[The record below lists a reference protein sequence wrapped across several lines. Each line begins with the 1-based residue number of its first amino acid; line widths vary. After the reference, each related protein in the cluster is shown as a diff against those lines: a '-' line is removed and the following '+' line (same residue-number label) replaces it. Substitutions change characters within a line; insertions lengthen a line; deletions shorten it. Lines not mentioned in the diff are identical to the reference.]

1 LRTLRALA
9 AAAAFLLPR
18 PGVAAD
24 PPLAGRTIASVAWD
38 ADGPVDG
45 REVARLIELRAGVP
59 LDEDAVR
66 RSVQNLFATERFANV
81 EVDGDPVGDDR
92 VAIVVHLFHA
102 YRVQAIRFE
111 GRPVADD
118 AMRRALGF
126 SVGGPYQEPEA
137 QEGIGRLQR
146 FLTTEGYS
154 QAAVSFGT
162 EFDRTR
168 FEARVIYR
176 IVPGD
181 PTRLVAPIFDG
192 EAAPFTAEKLT
203 EVSKLRP
210 GERYREE
217 RARKGA
223 QAIQDFLVREGRLK
237 AEVRLIGVDTQGRT
251 AAPVFRLEIGP
262 PIVFETVGVEEKK
275 VRKDFLDLLKNQ
287 VFQEDLL
294 VRYVA
299 DLRRKY
305 QELGYH
311 EARVDYTINDKASPI
326 VVTLTVQR
334 GAKEYVSAVAL
345 EGVRGVPEE
354 RVRSLLLT
362 RPRALF
368 HRGRLVDAVVA
379 DDRAAIEGFYRVQG
393 YTEAQALPPEI
404 APGSA
409 AGSLVV
415 RFRVAEGPRTEV
427 RTSDVDG
434 VAMGDLAALRK
445 RLTLRAGGPYNA
457 QKAADDRAEITAWY
471 RDRGW
476 TSAGVETRVTTT
488 ADRAFADVTQL
499 VREGPREFFGKTIVR
514 GNARTVTS
522 RILLPVRWHEG
533 DPFSETK
540 VLDAQREISRTGA
553 FQKVDARPGLPDP
566 STPERNVLIDV
577 VPGKPLSLVYGF
589 GYQYDAE
596 TGDQSPYVLLGI
608 SHNNLFGTLRSL
620 SLESR
625 YAPETNQGRI
635 FLNYRDP
642 YFFGP
647 EVPVIASVFYARE
660 PIQKIDVRRW
670 GGFVETTR
678 QVTTTVRVGLRY
690 ELQRIDTGHAD
701 PLELATIEPF
711 NRDIAE
717 QTIGGT
723 LLYDTRDEIIDPH
736 RGVFFSAYAKKA
748 FPSSLFNADARYVKA
763 FGQLSGFVPVLGG
776 VLAGS
781 AHAGKAWVPGG
792 CVVEGEPAASAS
804 CVPIAERFFAGG
816 RTSNRGFGYAV
827 EGISE
832 ETVDYSVI
840 EVPVKAGEEGKGTCR
855 GIDPIGGANFN
866 CDFGPRVVGGSS
878 TAGFSVEWRVPIAGN
893 FGAQFFYDATQVW
906 GDGSFHLGFEGER
919 GLRQTVGFG
928 VRYLTPVG
936 PLRFEYG
943 RVLHPR
949 TIDAPLL
956 LFDEASGNVVPIDHR
971 TVIQK
976 EPSYKLFLSI
986 GYAF

>member
-1 LRTLRALA
+1 MRTFRALA
-9 AAAAFLLPR
+9 AAAALLFPR
-18 PGVAAD
+18 AGVAAD
-24 PPLAGRTIASVAWD
+24 VPLAGRTIVSVAWD

-45 REVARLIELRAGVP
+45 REIARLVELRAGVP

-81 EVDGDPVGDDR
+81 EVEGDPAGADG
-92 VAIVVHLFHA
+92 VAVIVHLFRA

-111 GRPVADD
+111 GRPVAAD
-118 AMRRALGF
+118 ALRRALGF
-126 SVGGPYQEPEA
+126 SIGGPYQEPEV

-154 QAAVSFGT
+154 QAAVSSAT
-162 EFDRTR
+162 EFDRAR

-176 IVPGD
+176 IAAGA
-181 PTRLVAPIFDG
+181 PTRLVAPVFDG
-192 EAAPFTAEKLT
+192 EVVPFTAEKLAA
-203 EVSKLRP
+203 ESRLKP
-210 GERYREE
+210 GQRYQED

-237 AEVRLIGVDTQGRT
+237 AEVRLIGVDTQDRT
-251 AAPVFRLEIGP
+251 AAPVFRVEVGP
-262 PIVFETVGVEEKK
+262 PVVFETVGVEEKK

-294 VRYVA
+294 IRYVA
-299 DLRRKY
+299 DLRRQY
-305 QELGYH
+305 QEMGYR
-311 EARVDYTINDKASPI
+311 EARVDYTINERASPV

-334 GAKEYVSAVAL
+334 GPKEYVSAVTV
-345 EGVRGVPEE
+345 EGVHGVPEE

-362 RPRALF
+362 RPHSLL
-368 HRGRLVDAVVA
+368 HHGRLVDSVVA
-379 DDRAAIEGFYRVQG
+379 DDRAAIEGFYRTQG
-393 YTEAQALPPEI
+393 YTEAQAPPPEI
-404 APGSA
+404 TSGKA
-409 AGSLVV
+409 AGALVV
-415 RFRVAEGPRTEV
+415 RFRVEEGPRTEV
-427 RTSDVDG
+427 RASDIDG
-434 VAMGDLAALRK
+434 VVMGDLAALRK
-445 RLTLRAGGPYNA
+445 RLTLRAGAPYSA
-457 QKAADDRAEITAWY
+457 QKAADDRAEIVAWY

-476 TSAGVETRVTTT
+476 TSAGVDTRVATTT
-488 ADRAFADVTQL
+488 DRAFADVTQL

-514 GNARTVTS
+514 GNAGTDTS
-522 RILLPVRWHEG
+522 RLLLPVRWHEG

-540 VLDAQREISRTGA
+540 VLDAQRDISRTGA

-566 STPERNVLIDV
+566 STPERNVLLDV
-577 VPGKPLSLVYGF
+577 VPGRPLSLVYGF

-608 SHNNLFGTLRSL
+608 AHNNLFGTLRSL
-620 SLESR
+620 SLETR

-647 EVPVIASVFYARE
+647 EVPVIASVFYAHE

-690 ELQRIDTGHAD
+690 EIQRIDTGHAD

-736 RGVFFSAYAKKA
+736 RGVFFSAYAKQA
-748 FPSSLFNADARYVKA
+748 FPSSLLNADARYVKA
-763 FGQLSGFVPVLGG
+763 FGQLSGFVPVPGG

-792 CVVEGEPAASAS
+792 CAVDGESAASAS

-827 EGISE
+827 EGISR

-840 EVPVKAGEEGKGTCR
+840 EVPVSPGEEGKGTCR
-855 GIDPIGGANFN
+855 GIDPEGGANFN

-878 TAGFSVEWRVPIAGN
+878 TAGFSVEWRFRIAGD
-893 FGAQFFYDATQVW
+893 FGAQLFYDASQVW
-906 GDGSFHLGFEGER
+906 GDGSFHLGFEGDR

-936 PLRFEYG
+936 PLRFEFG
-943 RVLHPR
+943 RVLHPQ
-949 TIDAPLL
+949 TIEAPLL
-956 LFDEASGNVVPIDHR
+956 LFDEATGNVAPIDHR
-971 TVIQK
+971 TVIQQ